1 MEERE
6 RLRLTEDQRL
16 PEHENQIDKA
26 LRGPL
31 KYRLMPAPGPLTPAL
46 TPKIIRPRNHA
57 IEHADTLMMENL
69 SSGYVLMASFHVNLL
84 LLLYGQLNLY

>member
-1 MEERE
+1 M
-6 RLRLTEDQRL
+6 
-16 PEHENQIDKA
+16 
-26 LRGPL
+26 
-31 KYRLMPAPGPLTPAL
+31 TPAL

-84 LLLYGQLNLY
+84 LLLYGLLNLY